1 MKLYLP
7 AAALVFAGAF
17 AGAGLSSAAAEP
29 AGPSQPTLAEA
40 GRKHFIRCVAC
51 HTTSATARQSTGPH
65 LEGIVG
71 RKAAALPDFAYT
83 DALKGKDF
91 IWDEARLD
99 AFLKDPRTAHPGMCL
114 TFHGLP
120 KAEDRVA
127 LIAYLRSLTP

>member
-1 MKLYLP
+1 MKVYLP
-7 AAALVFAGAF
+7 AAALVLAGAF

-51 HTTSATARQSTGPH
+51 HATSATARPTTGPH

-71 RKAAALPDFAYT
+71 RRAGSLPGFAYS
-83 DALKGKDF
+83 DALRGKDF
-91 IWDEARLD
+91 VWDEARLD

-120 KAEDRVA
+120 RPQDRAA
-127 LIAYLRSLTP
+127 LIAFLKTPVR